1 MVRRKSKGKSL
12 NCKKQ
17 SRIELNHVRKWLSRK
32 DVSRHRING
41 VVLLGSENRGDL
53 RVRRDLGHSR
63 GSRRSGKLH
72 RGGRHLG
79 RHGSLM
85 LNFSLGLC
93 HGRHGQRPGVAA
105 FAATLRCIFHLEMC
119 VTLDI
124 VSQGP
129 SWWVSPTYL
138 VRVSEPGG
146 SLLLAA
152 DKGNPLLA
160 ATTETLPNIRVSI
173 HASLL
178 LGFLERT
185 SGGGA
190 NAVRE
195 RLVIPEGRVLQ
206 HEPSSRLAD
215 STPALSLVAV
225 TSNPSRGVKVA
236 FKSQLLLAG
245 DHIGILGV
253 HVLRRWR
260 DLLFSESR
268 VQLRRVRKV
277 GVVTVEAS
285 GISVALKHS
294 EKTVRQ
300 KWLRRGEMVDVGLPR
315 LLLGHLRW
323 KLSRKQ
329 HAVSLVD
336 GGAGNNERCL
346 LHGLEVA
353 IVERQRSGTDGRRRV
368 AGVHVLV
375 AVVDIRASMVNVLG
389 RLAGRRGVV
398 STSRPSLESWPLD
411 AVGSRSNIAGSR
423 RRRSTAATTLSPHK
437 VGPRLRSH
445 SRRGNGRKLGGRHHG
460 SAVRRRWIVR
470 AEGRRLRERCREII
484 ERHVGEGS
492 RSGHRKGR
500 TGHST
505 LF

>member
-1 MVRRKSKGKSL
+1 
-12 NCKKQ
+12 
-17 SRIELNHVRKWLSRK
+17 
-32 DVSRHRING
+32 
-41 VVLLGSENRGDL
+41 
-53 RVRRDLGHSR
+53 
-63 GSRRSGKLH
+63 
-72 RGGRHLG
+72 
-79 RHGSLM
+79 
-85 LNFSLGLC
+85 
-93 HGRHGQRPGVAA
+93 
-105 FAATLRCIFHLEMC
+105 
-119 VTLDI
+119 
-124 VSQGP
+124 
-129 SWWVSPTYL
+129 
-138 VRVSEPGG
+138 VSEPGG
-146 SLLLAA
+146 SLLFAA

-178 LGFLERT
+178 LGFLERAS
-185 SGGGA
+185 SGST

-236 FKSQLLLAG
+236 LKSQLLLAG
-245 DHIGILGV
+245 NHVGILRV
-253 HVLRRWR
+253 HVLGRWR
-260 DLLFSESR
+260 NLLFSESG

-277 GVVTVEAS
+277 GVVPVEAS
-285 GISVALKHS
+285 GISVALEHS
-294 EKTVRQ
+294 EKAVRQ
-300 KWLRRGEMVDVGLPR
+300 KWLRWGEMADVGLPG

-336 GGAGNNERCL
+336 GSAGDNERCL

-353 IVERQRSGTDGRRRV
+353 VVERQRSGTDGRRRV

-375 AVVDIRASMVNVLG
+375 AVVDIRAGMVDVLG
-389 RLAGRRGVV
+389 RLAASRGVV

-411 AVGSRSNIAGSR
+411 AVGSRSNVAGSG

-437 VGPRLRSH
+437 IGSRLRSH
-445 SRRGNGRKLGGRHHG
+445 SWRGNGRKLGGRHHR
-460 SAVRRRWIVR
+460 SAVRRRWIIR
-470 AEGRRLRERCREII
+470 AEGGRFRERCREII

-492 RSGHRKGR
+492 RGGHRKGR
-500 TGHST
+500 AGHST